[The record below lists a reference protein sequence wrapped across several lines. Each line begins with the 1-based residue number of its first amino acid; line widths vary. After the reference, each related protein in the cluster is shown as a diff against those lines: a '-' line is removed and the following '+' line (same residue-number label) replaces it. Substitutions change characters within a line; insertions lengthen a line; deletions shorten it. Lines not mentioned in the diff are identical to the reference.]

1 VGAVPVFEALCVCVD
16 GLFALPNIVN
26 ITMKDKELLL
36 SNDHLLRLPIGKKNF
51 NVQGGENE

>member
-1 VGAVPVFEALCVCVD
+1 MPVFEALCVCVD
-16 GLFALPNIVN
+16 GLFALPNVVN